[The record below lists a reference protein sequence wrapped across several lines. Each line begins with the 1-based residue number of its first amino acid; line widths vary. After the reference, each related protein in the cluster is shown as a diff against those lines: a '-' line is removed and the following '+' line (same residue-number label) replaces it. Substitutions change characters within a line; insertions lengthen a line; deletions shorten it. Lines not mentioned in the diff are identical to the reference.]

1 MFGDD
6 TVFYRQML
14 NITVIKFHFLLI
26 LKLFFSFYAK
36 MKQTNNLINVENIIK
51 FNDNSKWLIGV
62 ILTNY
67 WYQIMQYFLILDLL

>member
-26 LKLFFSFYAK
+26 NYFSASYAK

-51 FNDNSKWLIGV
+51 FNDNSKW
-62 ILTNY
+62 
-67 WYQIMQYFLILDLL
+67 